1 MRRAKPRRLRS
12 NRRVERATAK
22 TAFLAAN
29 ASGGVH
35 REAHRL
41 CPVCSAGADLR
52 EQGWQGAKHDIC
64 DVSNFNGIDNSG
76 RNLPG
81 ALCAEQRQEECLHSG
96 QLSTRPAKPRFRRQV
111 RTVPFNARRTGL
123 ARCVAPVQGRRNAP
137 LRST

>member
-35 REAHRL
+35 REAHRP
-41 CPVCSAGADLR
+41 CPMCSAGADLR
-52 EQGWQGAKHDIC
+52 KAGRARNMISATFQISTELIIPEEIC
-64 DVSNFNGIDNSG
+64 
-76 RNLPG
+76 
-81 ALCAEQRQEECLHSG
+81 QE
-96 QLSTRPAKPRFRRQV
+96 PY
-111 RTVPFNARRTGL
+111 
-123 ARCVAPVQGRRNAP
+123 APSRGRRNAP

>member
-1 MRRAKPRRLRS
+1 MHRAKPRRLRS

-35 REAHRL
+35 REAHRP

-81 ALCAEQRQEECLHSG
+81 ALCAEQRQEECALTIYVTS
-96 QLSTRPAKPRFRRQV
+96 Q
-111 RTVPFNARRTGL
+111 
-123 ARCVAPVQGRRNAP
+123 PVQTLNQ
-137 LRST
+137 